1 MRISLGDVSLW
12 FDVSGPSV
20 IPQEDTTA
28 ERPVVVAVHGG
39 PGLDHM
45 TVKSALGPLAEDFQ
59 VLYFDLRGHGR
70 SDRSSAGSWNMRTWA
85 DDLRRLCDAL
95 GLDKPVVLGSS
106 FGGDVALTYA
116 ALFPDH
122 PGGVILANTT
132 GGHWDDPRVI
142 EAFGRVGGPEA
153 AAIIERIRTYR
164 RGGYAADAK
173 DLQAEFTRV
182 CYPLYS
188 ATPGWAGESR
198 RFLARMIRNPDVAA
212 HYDSH
217 EISSFDP
224 WSLLGAVRCPVL
236 VLAGEDDPVC
246 PLPVVEELASQLP
259 AKTTRVV
266 TLPGAR
272 HTIFRDR
279 PDLAFPAVRDFVFQI
294 KARPARQLERVERGD
309 SLVWGAGARGA
320 GGKAGGG
327 IGS

>member
-20 IPQEDTTA
+20 IPQGDTTV
-28 ERPVVVAVHGG
+28 ERPVLVAVHGG

-45 TVKSALGPLAEDFQ
+45 TVKPSLGPLADDFQ

-85 DDLRRLCDAL
+85 GDLRRLCDAL
-95 GLDKPVVLGSS
+95 GLGKPVVLGSS

-116 ALFPDH
+116 GLFPDH

-142 EAFGRVGGPEA
+142 EAFGRVGGSEA

-164 RGGYAADAK
+164 RGSYAADVG

-188 ATPGWAGESR
+188 ATPGWAEESR

-259 AKTTRVV
+259 AGTTRLVR
-266 TLPGAR
+266 LPGAR

-279 PDLAFPAVRDFVFQI
+279 PDLAFPAVKTFAAQI
-294 KARPARQLERVERGD
+294 GESHPA
-309 SLVWGAGARGA
+309 S
-320 GGKAGGG
+320 
-327 IGS
+327 